1 LQWYVEKIRELETA
15 LLTADEEIELAKRIE
30 QGDEEA
36 KKKMIEANLRLVVRI
51 AQQYVDQGLD
61 LMDLIQEGN
70 IGLIKAVEKF
80 DYRKKIRFSTYA
92 VRWIRHSI
100 KRAIVNQSNVI
111 RIPTAMAEKITKIRT
126 TQGVLTQQL
135 GRRPT
140 AEEIAKHVDMPINTV
155 VYALRVVKECYKV
168 ESLAQPVTDNEQTSL
183 QELIATDDPT
193 PDQVALENDR
203 RKAIEKALSAMDLSD
218 RDEKIIRMRYGLGC
232 TPKDLRETGVSV
244 GLSRERVRQIQQHVI
259 NRLRHP
265 TRRGLLIDY
274 Y

>member
-1 LQWYVEKIRELETA
+1 MQWYVEKIRELETA

-51 AQQYVDQGLD
+51 AQQYVGQGLD

-80 DYRKKIRFSTYA
+80 DYRKKFRFSTYA
-92 VRWIRHSI
+92 VRWICHSI

-244 GLSRERVRQIQQHVI
+244 GLSGERVRQIQQHVI